1 MSVPQHPPPE
11 RRRHKAL
18 LSRFPK
24 GGWRTKAARTHS
36 TSMVRGGHGRCQGWY
51 PPGSIRP
58 TRASSGAGVGRR
70 GGPYEVRRSIAPGRL
85 QLDRRPGVAPG
96 PERAGAEQIPAEM
109 FHEPGQ
115 PRALA
120 VPRVA
125 TSRAPSSCRGAW
137 GSFCSV
143 PGWAW
148 VFNQVITTPL
158 TLKIDVVAVRRGP
171 KEFLI
176 NRRLQSR

>member
-1 MSVPQHPPPE
+1 VGNMSVPQHPPPE

-51 PPGSIRP
+51 PPGSICR

-70 GGPYEVRRSIAPGRL
+70 GGPYEVRRPIAPGRL
-85 QLDRRPGVAPG
+85 QLDRRPEPHPVLN
-96 PERAGAEQIPAEM
+96 ERGAEQIPAEM

-120 VPRVA
+120 VPRVLC
-125 TSRAPSSCRGAW
+125 TR
-137 GSFCSV
+137 
-143 PGWAW
+143 
-148 VFNQVITTPL
+148 NLPL
-158 TLKIDVVAVRRGP
+158 PVHQNLSAVTIR
-171 KEFLI
+171 
-176 NRRLQSR
+176 